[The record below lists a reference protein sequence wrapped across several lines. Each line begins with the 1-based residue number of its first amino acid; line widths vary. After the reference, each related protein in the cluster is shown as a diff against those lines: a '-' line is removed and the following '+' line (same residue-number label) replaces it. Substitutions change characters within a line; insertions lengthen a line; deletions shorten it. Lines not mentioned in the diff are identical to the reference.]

1 MRLLRHVVLLA
12 AAVSLLLGCSS
23 SGLESQV
30 SGTVKLDGKA
40 VGPGTIT
47 FALKGGS
54 SNPATGAIEKD
65 GSYRLKT
72 ARTAGLHPGTYQVSL
87 TVFEA
92 PQGRP
97 GERLFVQSKMIT
109 PEKYASAGTS
119 GLEYEVKSGGNTIN
133 VDLSSK

>member
-1 MRLLRHVVLLA
+1 MRLLRQIVILA
-12 AAVSLLLGCSS
+12 AAVNLLLGCAPG
-23 SGLESQV
+23 GLESQV
-30 SGTVKLDGKA
+30 SGTVTLDGKA

-47 FALKGGS
+47 FAMKSAS

-92 PQGRP
+92 AQGRP
-97 GERLFVQSKMIT
+97 GERLYGPSKMIT
-109 PEKYASAGTS
+109 PEKYSSTATS
-119 GLEYEVKSGGNTIN
+119 GLEYEVKPGGNTIDI
-133 VDLSSK
+133 DLSSK

>member
-1 MRLLRHVVLLA
+1 MRALKQVVTLA
-12 AAVSLLLGCSS
+12 AAVSLLVGCSS

-30 SGTVKLDGKA
+30 NGTVTLNGKA

-54 SNPATGAIEKD
+54 SNPATGAIEQD

-92 PQGRP
+92 PKGRP
-97 GERLFVQSKMIT
+97 GERLYGASKMIT
-109 PEKYASAGTS
+109 PEKYSSVGTS
-119 GLEYEVKSGGNTIN
+119 GLEYEVKSGANTIN
-133 VDLSSK
+133 IDLSSK

>member
-1 MRLLRHVVLLA
+1 MRALQKVVVLA
-12 AAVSLLLGCSS
+12 TAVGFLVGCSS

-30 SGTVKLDGKA
+30 GGTVTLDGKA

-54 SNPATGAIEKD
+54 TNPATGAIERD
-65 GSYRLKT
+65 GSYQLKT
-72 ARTAGLHPGTYQVSL
+72 SRTSGLHPGSYQVSL

-97 GERLFVQSKMIT
+97 GERLYGAAKMIT
-109 PEKYASAGTS
+109 PEKYSSIGTS
-119 GLEYEVKSGGNTIN
+119 GLAYEVKPGGNTIN
-133 VDLSSK
+133 IDLTSK

>member
-1 MRLLRHVVLLA
+1 MLWLRHVVILA

-23 SGLESQV
+23 SGLEAQV
-30 SGTVKLDGKA
+30 SGTVTLDGKA

-92 PQGRP
+92 AQGRP
-97 GERLFVQSKMIT
+97 GERLYGPSKMIT
-109 PEKYASAGTS
+109 PEKYSTTGTS
-119 GLEYEVKSGGNTIN
+119 GLEYEVKSGSNTIN
-133 VDLSSK
+133 IDLSSK